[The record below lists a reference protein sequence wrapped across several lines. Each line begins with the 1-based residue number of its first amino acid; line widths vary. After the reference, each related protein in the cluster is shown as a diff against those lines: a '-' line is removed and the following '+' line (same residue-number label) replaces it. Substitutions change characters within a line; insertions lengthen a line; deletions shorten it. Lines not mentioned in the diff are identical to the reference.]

1 MYEQQAL
8 WKMVL
13 DRPLSRMARQ
23 VYADWLEERG
33 DPRGEFIQVQ
43 CAAERLPP
51 ADPRKLALDARA
63 EELLWRHE
71 AEWLGPMRGRVRAWR
86 FRRGLLEWVSVDAAT
101 FLAHA
106 DEWVRD
112 TGLLGVHL
120 RRIDGH
126 LEALAAC
133 PAVGRLS
140 ALYLGENELTND
152 QLRLLLRSPHLR
164 QLRRLYLQCNR
175 LDGDGA
181 ALVAGCPQLRRL
193 HDLSLG
199 RNFIGDGGV
208 RALVESPYLT
218 RLRRLDLLMTGLRG
232 DGVRLIAGWPG
243 LARLRHL
250 LLGSNVTGPG
260 TLETL
265 VRSPHWRD
273 LRLLVFSMN
282 DVADADLQALAATPA
297 AASLRSLDVSTSRRL
312 GEAGLRPL
320 ADSPH
325 LNGLHDLYLGHSTF
339 GSAALQG
346 LCRPR
351 GLRRLQRLSLAGGF
365 TGDTAA
371 VAHFLAGPL
380 VRRLRWLDLD
390 AVPLDDA
397 GIRALA
403 GGRPL
408 HLRYLRLDL
417 QYVTPGAWDRL
428 VTSSQLRHLTH
439 LTAQSLPKGGLAAL
453 CRDGRLP
460 ALSTLRLLSWKGNT
474 AEIGLLA
481 DSELLARLRKLTL
494 SGPIEV
500 ALSAGVGLL
509 AASPGV
515 AGLTHLDLGHT
526 PLGDPAVRA
535 LTAGR
540 HWGRLAH
547 LDLSGCRLGRGAAEA
562 MARWPGL
569 ATLRQLNL
577 RSNRIEGTGAAALA
591 ASSHLN
597 DLLCIDLD
605 GAGLSQADQDALRR
619 RLGGRVAFGWR
630 TTPEMIVFG
639 ASPHD
644 DT

>member
-8 WKMVL
+8 WQRVL

-63 EELLWRHE
+63 DELLWRHE

-86 FRRGLLEWVSVDAAT
+86 FRRGLLEWVSVDAGT

-106 DEWVRD
+106 DEWVRG

-120 RRIDGH
+120 RRVDGH

-133 PAVGRLS
+133 PALGRLS
-140 ALYLGENELTND
+140 ALYLGENDLTND
-152 QLRLLLRSPHLR
+152 QLRLLLRSRHLR

-175 LDGDGA
+175 LDEGGA
-181 ALVAGCPQLRRL
+181 ALIAVCPHLRGL
-193 HDLSLG
+193 YDLSLG
-199 RNFIGDGGV
+199 RNFVGDAGV
-208 RALVESPYLT
+208 RALVASPHLT
-218 RLRRLDLLMTGLRG
+218 RLRRLDLLMTGLRA
-232 DGVRLIAGWPG
+232 DGVRALAGWPG
-243 LARLRHL
+243 LAQLRHL

-260 TLETL
+260 TLATL

-282 DVADADLQALAATPA
+282 DVSDADLQAVAAAPA
-297 AASLRSLDVSTSRRL
+297 AASLRGLDVSASRRL
-312 GEAGLRPL
+312 GDDGLQPL

-325 LNGLHDLYLGHSTF
+325 LNGLHELYLGHGTF
-339 GSAALQG
+339 GSAALDG
-346 LCRPR
+346 LRAPR
-351 GLRRLQRLSLAGGF
+351 GLRRLRRLSLAGGF
-365 TGDTAA
+365 PGDAAA
-371 VAHFLAGPL
+371 VARLLGGPL
-380 VRRLRWLDLD
+380 VRRLHWLDLD

-397 GIRALA
+397 CTRALA
-403 GGRPL
+403 RGGP
-408 HLRYLRLDL
+408 LRLRNLRIDL
-417 QYVTPGAWDRL
+417 QHVSPEAWDRL
-428 VTSSQLRHLTH
+428 VGSARLRHLTH
-439 LTAQSLPKGGLAAL
+439 LTVQSLPRGGLAAL

-460 ALSTLRLLSWKGNT
+460 ALATLRLLSWKGT
-474 AEIGLLA
+474 AAEVGALAGSGLLG
-481 DSELLARLRKLTL
+481 RLRKLTL

-509 AASPGV
+509 AASSAA
-515 AGLTHLDLGHT
+515 AGLTHLDLGHS
-526 PLGDPAVRA
+526 PLGDPAIRA

-540 HWGRLAH
+540 HWGRLTH

-562 MARWPGL
+562 LGRWPAL
-569 ATLRQLNL
+569 AGLRQLNL
-577 RSNRIEGTGAAALA
+577 RSNRIEAAGAAALA
-591 ASSHLN
+591 ASPHLN
-597 DLLCIDLD
+597 DLLCVDLD

-630 TTPEMIVFG
+630 TTPETIVFG

-644 DT
+644 DI